1 MFGYSPCLILTTI
14 LYAIFY
20 QPKNWAM
27 TGKCLAYAW
36 QHIVSTDARL
46 KVSYVKSLLI
56 VLRSDVQPTRRLSTH
71 IGQTAA
77 PPMAI
82 LLRSLSTWWEVYRQL
97 QLHPFNSTFTIT
109 WYALTF
115 VPPLHRLLTPL
126 FAALNQIEAGNST
139 DDLKILG
146 SWRRLPSVL
155 YLSMRCCT
163 FCRMHCVV
171 WERSRDHAFLV
182 LHPWT
187 LVYTI
192 MYDLNTYS
200 PTLELPRVMFRW
212 YLDTLSASCDVYTI
226 MYDLNAWFRKSS
238 SAITRVH
245 GRAPI
250 TSKSK

>member
-1 MFGYSPCLILTTI
+1 MSIAFTTVSVVPLPRYSYSEAPEFPGNDF
-14 LYAIFY
+14 ADD
-20 QPKNWAM
+20 P
-27 TGKCLAYAW
+27 
-36 QHIVSTDARL
+36 VD
-46 KVSYVKSLLI
+46 
-56 VLRSDVQPTRRLSTH
+56 SDPADSFASFDTSSVVPLPRRLSTH
-71 IGQTAA
+71 IGHTAA

-82 LLRSLSTWWEVYRQL
+82 LLRSLSTWWEVYQQL

-109 WYALTF
+109 WYALTC
-115 VPPLHRLLTPL
+115 VPPLHRLLAPL

-192 MYDLNTYS
+192 MYE
-200 PTLELPRVMFRW
+200 P
-212 YLDTLSASCDVYTI
+212 
-226 MYDLNAWFRKSS
+226 
-238 SAITRVH
+238 
-245 GRAPI
+245 
-250 TSKSK
+250 